1 MEKFKGPGAIARFIV
16 RYRVVLFCSV
26 LFLAVLFALQIP
38 HTNINTDMTKY
49 LPDDYPMRQGMNIL
63 EEDLPSMHEQL
74 REFGSVFADGND
86 LIPKDLPRALITG
99 FSLACIVLLIMCS
112 SVMEVLLFLITIGLA
127 VALNM
132 GTNSLLSSVSM
143 MTHML
148 ANILQMVLSMDYCII
163 LMNRFRQEKSTGLAP
178 VTAMENAVSHAAAS
192 ILSSAFTTIVSL
204 LMLCFMK
211 IKIGGDMG
219 IVLAKGVTIS
229 LICNFTVLPCLII
242 WFDKAIEKTRK
253 RPPKLSTTR
262 LRLAAFENRFRVP
275 LAILFVVAFGLFF
288 YLQGKTR
295 TSFAPKWDSA
305 ATSTADPDHNDLLL
319 LYADADSTR
328 IPALLDTLK
337 ASDPLVTTVLSY
349 PSLVQRQ
356 LTAAQMAAFFKEMA
370 GDDIPVNEELLQ
382 LVYYYRSHPERNEM
396 FRLEDL
402 LATVDELRAQGLMDR
417 TVDIGSLMAS
427 EAPSAPELIHDFDQ
441 NHGRNDENGNL
452 VHENGQNH
460 GREGENDELVHENDQ
475 NHGRDGENGELIH
488 ENGQNHGRNGG
499 EVEVPVDTL
508 ALGEPEVTS
517 RFTYDEATT
526 PISAEELAAFA
537 GISKTQA
544 AMVYRMAGKAGQ
556 KMLPLEVLDF
566 VNANVLTNRRYAA
579 FIPKDA
585 AELLAETRR
594 ELLAAIERG
603 PAPELIHENGQNH
616 GRNGENGELVHEND
630 QNHGRNGENGE
641 LIHENGQ
648 NHGRD
653 GENGELIHENGQNH
667 GRDGISDAGVD
678 AGDVAEESPVPP
690 NPLERLAEMV
700 FSRHKYSSTRVYRA
714 LSRAGI
720 PVTKDE
726 MNLLYLYSGA
736 KSGADPYATMSPEQ
750 FLGFVADTLIN
761 DPALA
766 PMLPD
771 SLRTAITSARDSL
784 LTSAQILRGN
794 GYSAAVVMSDYDV
807 ESDESFD
814 YIDRTHE
821 IADGALDAP
830 HYWIGGSEM
839 YRELKAGF
847 PAEVLLLT
855 LLTVLAIFLIV
866 AITFK
871 SVLIPIPLIMTV
883 LTGIYANV
891 WAVGANGETM
901 YFISYLIVQGILMG
915 ATIDYT
921 ILFTGFYARSRL
933 TMSPEESLAA
943 AYDGAL
949 HSISTSGLIL
959 VLVPFAMSFT
969 MSDAMICSILKSISA
984 GAAVIMLLVL
994 FVLPGVLAALD
1005 KILIPAKRRAD

>member
-1 MEKFKGPGAIARFIV
+1 MKKFKGPGAIARFLV

-26 LFLAVLFALQIP
+26 LVLAVLCALQIP

-49 LPDDYPMRQGMNIL
+49 LPDEYPMRQGMNIL
-63 EEDLPSMHEQL
+63 EEDLPAMHAQL

-99 FSLACIVLLIMCS
+99 FSLACLVLLLMCS
-112 SVMEVLLFLITIGLA
+112 SVMEVVLFLITIGLA

-132 GTNSLLSSVSM
+132 GTNALLSSVSM

-163 LMNRFRQEKSTGLAP
+163 LMNRFRQEKALGLAP

-211 IKIGGDMG
+211 IKIGADMG
-219 IVLAKGVTIS
+219 VVLAKGVSIS

-253 RPPKLSTTR
+253 RPPKLSNTR
-262 LRLAAFENRFRVP
+262 QRLAAFENRFRVP
-275 LAILFVVAFGLFF
+275 LAILFVLAFGLFF
-288 YLQGKTR
+288 YLQTKTR
-295 TSFAPKWDSA
+295 TSFSPNWKSA
-305 ATSTADPDHNDLLL
+305 ATTEQADNNDLLL

-328 IPALLDTLK
+328 IPALLDSLK
-337 ASDPLVTTVLSY
+337 AADPKVTTVLSY

-356 LTAAQMAAFFKEMA
+356 LTADEMAAFFKEMA
-370 GDDIPVNEELLQ
+370 GDDLPVNGELLR
-382 LVYYYRSHPERNEM
+382 LVYYYRSHLVRNEM

-402 LATVDELRAQGLMDR
+402 LATVDELRAKGLVDR
-417 TVDIGSLMAS
+417 SIDIGSLMTADEPS
-427 EAPSAPELIHDFDQ
+427 SQSARPGDDNPEQDDVVVISSGGEAEVEKSPEDEEISPRGPEGL
-441 NHGRNDENGNL
+441 GRDDNNDEGL
-452 VHENGQNH
+452 
-460 GREGENDELVHENDQ
+460 
-475 NHGRDGENGELIH
+475 GRDDS
-488 ENGQNHGRNGG
+488 
-499 EVEVPVDTL
+499 PAT
-508 ALGEPEVTS
+508 
-517 RFTYDEATT
+517 RFTYEEATT

-537 GISKTQA
+537 GISKSQA
-544 AMVYRMAGKAGQ
+544 NMVYRMAGKAGQ

-566 VNANVLTNRRYAA
+566 VEANVLTNRRYAA

-585 AELLAETRR
+585 AERLAETRQ
-594 ELLAAIERG
+594 ELLAAIEKGPATEVVPENDENPRPDDDLVISSGGEAEVEKSSEVVEEISPRG
-603 PAPELIHENGQNH
+603 PEGL
-616 GRNGENGELVHEND
+616 
-630 QNHGRNGENGE
+630 
-641 LIHENGQ
+641 
-648 NHGRD
+648 GRD
-653 GENGELIHENGQNH
+653 DNVSSSVIPSEVEGTPET
-667 GRDGISDAGVD
+667 
-678 AGDVAEESPVPP
+678 PP
-690 NPLERLAEMV
+690 TPLERLAEMV

-720 PVTKDE
+720 PVTKEELD
-726 MNLLYLYSGA
+726 LLYLYTGA
-736 KSGADPYATMSPEQ
+736 KSGADPEATMSPEQ

-771 SLRTAITSARDSL
+771 SLRTAVTSARDSL
-784 LTSAQILRGN
+784 LSSAQILRGK
-794 GYSAAVVMSDYDV
+794 GYSAAVVMSDYEV

-814 YIDRTHE
+814 YIDRTQAR
-821 IADGALDAP
+821 ADALLEGP

-839 YRELKAGF
+839 YKELKAAF
-847 PAEVLLLT
+847 PGEVLLLT

-866 AITFK
+866 AVTFR

-921 ILFTGFYARSRL
+921 ILFTGFYTRSRA

-943 AYDGAL
+943 AYDGSL

-984 GAAVIMLLVL
+984 GAAVVMLLVL

-1005 KILIPAKRRAD
+1005 KILIPAKRRAA

>member
-1 MEKFKGPGAIARFIV
+1 MEKSKGPGAIARFLV

-26 LFLAVLFALQIP
+26 LVLAVLFALQIP

-49 LPDDYPMRQGMNIL
+49 LPDEYPMRQGMNIL
-63 EEDLPSMHEQL
+63 EEDLPAMHAQL

-86 LIPKDLPRALITG
+86 LIPKDLPRALIVG
-99 FSLACIVLLIMCS
+99 FSLACVVLMIMCS
-112 SVMEVLLFLITIGLA
+112 SIMEVLLFLITIGLA

-132 GTNSLLSSVSM
+132 GTNALLSSVSM

-163 LMNRFRQEKSTGLAP
+163 LMNRFRQEKAFGLTP
-178 VTAMENAVSHAAAS
+178 VAAMENAVSHAAAS

-211 IKIGGDMG
+211 IKIGADMG
-219 IVLAKGVTIS
+219 VVLAKGVSIS

-253 RPPKLSTTR
+253 RPPKLSNTR
-262 LRLAAFENRFRVP
+262 QRLAAFENRFRVP
-275 LAILFVVAFGLFF
+275 LAILFVLAFGLFF
-288 YLQGKTR
+288 YLQTKTR
-295 TSFAPKWDSA
+295 TSFSPDWKSA
-305 ATSTADPDHNDLLL
+305 ATTDQTDNNDLLL

-328 IPALLDTLK
+328 IPALLDSLK
-337 ASDPLVTTVLSY
+337 AADPKVTTVLSY

-356 LTAAQMAAFFKEMA
+356 LTADEMAAFFKEMA
-370 GDDIPVNEELLQ
+370 GDDLPVNGELLQ
-382 LVYYYRSHPERNEM
+382 LVYYYRSHLERNEM

-402 LATVDELRAQGLMDR
+402 LATVDELRAKGLVDR
-417 TVDIGSLMAS
+417 SIDIGSLMTADEPSSQSTRPVDDEQPEPQVNPGPDTDVVISSGGEAEVEKS
-427 EAPSAPELIHDFDQ
+427 EVEEISPRGPEGL
-441 NHGRNDENGNL
+441 GRDDNNDEGL
-452 VHENGQNH
+452 
-460 GREGENDELVHENDQ
+460 
-475 NHGRDGENGELIH
+475 GRDDS
-488 ENGQNHGRNGG
+488 
-499 EVEVPVDTL
+499 PAT
-508 ALGEPEVTS
+508 
-517 RFTYDEATT
+517 RFTYEEATT

-537 GISKTQA
+537 GISKSQA
-544 AMVYRMAGKAGQ
+544 NMVYRMAGKAGQ

-566 VNANVLTNRRYAA
+566 VEANVLTNRRYAA

-585 AELLAETRR
+585 AERLAETRR
-594 ELLAAIERG
+594 ELLAAIEKG
-603 PAPELIHENGQNH
+603 PSTELVPESDELVISSGGEAEVEKSPEVVEEISPRDSTNL
-616 GRNGENGELVHEND
+616 GRNDNVDEGL
-630 QNHGRNGENGE
+630 
-641 LIHENGQ
+641 
-648 NHGRD
+648 GRD
-653 GENGELIHENGQNH
+653 DNVSSSVIPSE
-667 GRDGISDAGVD
+667 V
-678 AGDVAEESPVPP
+678 EESPETPP
-690 NPLERLAEMV
+690 TPLERLAEMV

-720 PVTKDE
+720 PVTKEELD
-726 MNLLYLYSGA
+726 LLYLYAGA
-736 KSGADPYATMSPEQ
+736 KNGADPEATMSPEQ

-771 SLRTAITSARDSL
+771 SLRTAVTSARDSL
-784 LTSAQILRGN
+784 LSSAQILRGK
-794 GYSAAVVMSDYDV
+794 GYSAAVVMSDYEV

-814 YIDRTHE
+814 YIDRTQAK
-821 IADGALDAP
+821 ADAMLEGP

-839 YRELKAGF
+839 YKELKEGF

-855 LLTVLAIFLIV
+855 LLTVLAIFIIV
-866 AITFK
+866 AVTFR

-921 ILFTGFYARSRL
+921 ILFTGFYTRSRA
-933 TMSPEESLAA
+933 TMSPEQSLAA
-943 AYDGAL
+943 AYDGSL

-984 GAAVIMLLVL
+984 GAAVVMLLVL

-1005 KILIPAKRRAD
+1005 KILVPAKRRA

>member
-1 MEKFKGPGAIARFIV
+1 
-16 RYRVVLFCSV
+16 
-26 LFLAVLFALQIP
+26 
-38 HTNINTDMTKY
+38 
-49 LPDDYPMRQGMNIL
+49 
-63 EEDLPSMHEQL
+63 
-74 REFGSVFADGND
+74 
-86 LIPKDLPRALITG
+86 
-99 FSLACIVLLIMCS
+99 
-112 SVMEVLLFLITIGLA
+112 VLLFLITIGLA

-253 RPPKLSTTR
+253 RPPKLSNTR
-262 LRLAAFENRFRVP
+262 QRMAAFENRFRVP

-382 LVYYYRSHPERNEM
+382 LVYYYRSHQERNEM

-402 LATVDELRAQGLMDR
+402 LATVDEMMAKGLVDR
-417 TVDIGSLMAS
+417 PIDIGSLMTADEPSSQSPRKVRSSGAIPPSDIRGESQAS
-427 EAPSAPELIHDFDQ
+427 STSATDDAGPLPFTKPRAATPSGDSDSPADTSAVNPQKPE
-441 NHGRNDENGNL
+441 
-452 VHENGQNH
+452 
-460 GREGENDELVHENDQ
+460 
-475 NHGRDGENGELIH
+475 
-488 ENGQNHGRNGG
+488 
-499 EVEVPVDTL
+499 P
-508 ALGEPEVTS
+508 TS
-517 RFTYDEATT
+517 RFTYEEATT
-526 PISAEELAAFA
+526 PISAEEMAAFA
-537 GISKTQA
+537 GISKSQA
-544 AMVYRMAGKAGQ
+544 NMVYRMAGKAGQ

-566 VNANVLTNRRYAA
+566 VQANVLNNRRYAA

-585 AELLAETRR
+585 AERLAETRR
-594 ELLAAIERG
+594 ELIAAIEKG
-603 PAPELIHENGQNH
+603 PESEAPAEPEP
-616 GRNGENGELVHEND
+616 D
-630 QNHGRNGENGE
+630 T
-641 LIHENGQ
+641 
-648 NHGRD
+648 
-653 GENGELIHENGQNH
+653 
-667 GRDGISDAGVD
+667 
-678 AGDVAEESPVPP
+678 VAEEPTVEEDIPAVEDSVSVDEPTIVIVPEP
-690 NPLERLAEMV
+690 EEPTPLERLAEMV

-714 LSRAGI
+714 LKRVGI
-720 PVTKDE
+720 PITQDE
-726 MNLLYLYSGA
+726 LNLLYLYNGA
-736 KSGADPYATMSPEQ
+736 KTEADPDATMSPEQ

-794 GYSAAVVMSDYDV
+794 GYSAAVVMSEYDV

-921 ILFTGFYARSRL
+921 ILFTGFYTRSRL

>member
-1 MEKFKGPGAIARFIV
+1 MVISKGPGAIARFLV
-16 RYRVVLFCSV
+16 RYRVVLFC
-26 LFLAVLFALQIP
+26 AVLVAAVLCALQIP

-63 EEDLPSMHEQL
+63 EEDLPGMHEQL

-86 LIPKDLPRALITG
+86 LIPKDLPRALVVG

-132 GTNSLLSSVSM
+132 GTNALLSSVSM

-163 LMNRFRQEKSTGLAP
+163 LMNRFRQEKTLGLAP

-211 IKIGGDMG
+211 IKIGTDMG
-219 IVLAKGVTIS
+219 VVLAKGVSIS

-253 RPPKLSTTR
+253 RPPKLSTAR

-275 LAILFVVAFGLFF
+275 LAIIFVVAFGLFF

-295 TSFAPKWDSA
+295 TSFSPNWNSA
-305 ATSTADPDHNDLLL
+305 ATSTDQPDRNDLLL

-337 ASDPLVTTVLSY
+337 AADPMVTTVLSY

-356 LTAAQMAAFFKEMA
+356 LTAAEMAAFFKEMA
-370 GDDIPVNEELLQ
+370 GDDIPVNDELLQ
-382 LVYYYRSHPERNEM
+382 LVYYYRSHPERNEL

-402 LATVDELRAQGLMDR
+402 LASVDELRAKGLVDR
-417 TVDIGSLMAS
+417 QIDIESLMTADEPSSQSPITVDDNSGRDDDYVI
-427 EAPSAPELIHDFDQ
+427 PS
-441 NHGRNDENGNL
+441 
-452 VHENGQNH
+452 
-460 GREGENDELVHENDQ
+460 EGEAVVEGSPEVEEISPRDSTNL
-475 NHGRDGENGELIH
+475 GRDDNDI
-488 ENGQNHGRNGG
+488 
-499 EVEVPVDTL
+499 PAT
-508 ALGEPEVTS
+508 
-517 RFTYDEATT
+517 RFTYEEATT
-526 PISAEELAAFA
+526 PITAEEMAGFA
-537 GISKTQA
+537 GISKSQA
-544 AMVYRMAGKAGQ
+544 NMVYRMAGKAGQ
-556 KMLPLEVLDF
+556 KMLPLEVIDF
-566 VNANVLTNRRYAA
+566 VEANVLNNRRYAA

-585 AELLAETRR
+585 AERLAETRV
-594 ELLAAIERG
+594 ELLAAIEKG
-603 PAPELIHENGQNH
+603 PATELVHENDENP
-616 GRNGENGELVHEND
+616 GRTDENDGLIHEND
-630 QNHGRNGENGE
+630 QNHGRVEENDD

-648 NHGRD
+648 NPGRTED
-653 GENGELIHENGQNH
+653 Y
-667 GRDGISDAGVD
+667 D
-678 AGDVAEESPVPP
+678 AEEMAEAQPT
-690 NPLERLAEMV
+690 PLERLAEMV

-714 LSRAGI
+714 LRRVGI
-720 PVTKDE
+720 PITQE
-726 MNLLYLYSGA
+726 ELNLLYLYNGA
-736 KSGADPYATMSPEQ
+736 KTEADPEARMSPEQ
-750 FLGFVADTLIN
+750 LLGFVADTLVN

-771 SLRTAITSARDSL
+771 SLRTAIMSARDSL
-784 LTSAQILRGN
+784 LSSARILRGK
-794 GYSAAVVMSDYDV
+794 GYSAAVVMSEYDV
-807 ESDESFD
+807 ESDESFA
-814 YIDRTHE
+814 YIDRTQAK
-821 IADGALDAP
+821 ADAVLEAP

-839 YRELKAGF
+839 YKELKAAF

-855 LLTVLAIFLIV
+855 LLTVLAIFFIV

-871 SVLIPIPLIMTV
+871 SVLIPIPLVMTV

-891 WAVGANGETM
+891 WAIGASGETM

-921 ILFTGFYARSRL
+921 ILFTGFYTRSRM

-943 AYDGAL
+943 AYDGSL

-959 VLVPFAMSFT
+959 TLVPFAMSFT
-969 MSDAMICSILKSISA
+969 LSDAMICSILKSISA

-1005 KILIPAKRRAD
+1005 KILIPAKRRADQ

>member
-1 MEKFKGPGAIARFIV
+1 MEKSKGAGAIARFLV
-16 RYRVVLFCSV
+16 RYRVVLFC
-26 LFLAVLFALQIP
+26 AVLVAAVLCALQIP

-63 EEDLPSMHEQL
+63 EEDLPGMHEQL

-86 LIPKDLPRALITG
+86 LIPKDLPRALVVG

-132 GTNSLLSSVSM
+132 GTNALLSSVSM

-163 LMNRFRQEKSTGLAP
+163 LMNRFRQEKTLGLAP

-211 IKIGGDMG
+211 IKIGADMG
-219 IVLAKGVTIS
+219 VVLAKGVSIS

-253 RPPKLSTTR
+253 RPPKLSTAR

-275 LAILFVVAFGLFF
+275 LAIIFVVAFGLFF

-295 TSFAPKWDSA
+295 TSFSPNWNSV
-305 ATSTADPDHNDLLL
+305 ATSTDQPDRNDLLL

-337 ASDPLVTTVLSY
+337 AADPMVTTVLSY

-356 LTAAQMAAFFKEMA
+356 LTAAEMAAFFKEMA
-370 GDDIPVNEELLQ
+370 GDEIPVNDELLQ
-382 LVYYYRSHPERNEM
+382 LVYYYRSHPERTEV

-402 LATVDELRAQGLMDR
+402 LASVDELRAKGLVDR
-417 TVDIGSLMAS
+417 DVDVAGLFVTPDPEESS
-427 EAPSAPELIHDFDQ
+427 TENGVFHGPDDENGELIH
-441 NHGRNDENGNL
+441 ENGHNL
-452 VHENGQNH
+452 
-460 GREGENDELVHENDQ
+460 GRDDDNDALIHENDQ
-475 NHGRDGENGELIH
+475 NHGRDTAIVIPADTTAINPEA
-488 ENGQNHGRNGG
+488 
-499 EVEVPVDTL
+499 EVYT
-508 ALGEPEVTS
+508 
-517 RFTYDEATT
+517 RFTYEEATT
-526 PISAEELAAFA
+526 PITAEEMAGFA
-537 GISKTQA
+537 GISKSQA
-544 AMVYRMAGKAGQ
+544 NMVYRIAGKAGQ
-556 KMLPLEVLDF
+556 KMLPLEVIDF
-566 VNANVLTNRRYAA
+566 VEANVLNNRRYAA

-585 AELLAETRR
+585 AERLAETRV
-594 ELLAAIERG
+594 ELLAAIEKG
-603 PAPELIHENGQNH
+603 PATELVHENDENPGRDDENQDLVHENGQDPGRTDENDGLIHEKDQNHGRVEENDDLIHENGQNP
-616 GRNGENGELVHEND
+616 GRTED
-630 QNHGRNGENGE
+630 Y
-641 LIHENGQ
+641 
-648 NHGRD
+648 D
-653 GENGELIHENGQNH
+653 
-667 GRDGISDAGVD
+667 
-678 AGDVAEESPVPP
+678 AEEMAEVPP
-690 NPLERLAEMV
+690 TPLERLAEMV

-714 LSRAGI
+714 LRRVGI
-720 PVTKDE
+720 PITQE
-726 MNLLYLYSGA
+726 ELNLLYLYNGA
-736 KSGADPYATMSPEQ
+736 KTEADPEARMSPEQ
-750 FLGFVADTLIN
+750 LLGFVADTLVN

-771 SLRTAITSARDSL
+771 SLRTAIMSARDSL
-784 LTSAQILRGN
+784 LSSARILRGK
-794 GYSAAVVMSDYDV
+794 GYSAAVVMSEYDV
-807 ESDESFD
+807 ESDESFA
-814 YIDRTHE
+814 YIERTQAK
-821 IADGALDAP
+821 ADAVLEAP

-839 YRELKAGF
+839 YKELKDAF
-847 PAEVLLLT
+847 PGEVLLLT

-871 SVLIPIPLIMTV
+871 SVLIPIPLVMTV

-891 WAVGANGETM
+891 WAIGASGETM

-921 ILFTGFYARSRL
+921 ILFTGFYTRSRM

-943 AYDGAL
+943 AYDGSL

-959 VLVPFAMSFT
+959 TLVPFAMSFT
-969 MSDAMICSILKSISA
+969 LSDAMICSILKSISA

-1005 KILIPAKRRAD
+1005 KILIPARRRADQ

>member
-1 MEKFKGPGAIARFIV
+1 MERFKGPGAIARFIV

-74 REFGSVFADGND
+74 RTFGSVFADGND

-253 RPPKLSTTR
+253 RPPKLSNTR
-262 LRLAAFENRFRVP
+262 QRMAAFENRFRVP

-382 LVYYYRSHPERNEM
+382 LVYYYRSHQERNEM

-402 LATVDELRAQGLMDR
+402 LATVDEMMAKGLVDR
-417 TVDIGSLMAS
+417 PIDIGSLMTADEPSSQSPRKVRSSGAIPPSDIRGESQAS
-427 EAPSAPELIHDFDQ
+427 STSATDDAGPLPFTKPQAATPSGDSDSPA
-441 NHGRNDENGNL
+441 
-452 VHENGQNH
+452 
-460 GREGENDELVHENDQ
+460 
-475 NHGRDGENGELIH
+475 
-488 ENGQNHGRNGG
+488 
-499 EVEVPVDTL
+499 DTS
-508 ALGEPEVTS
+508 AVNPQEPEPTS
-517 RFTYDEATT
+517 RFTYEEATT
-526 PISAEELAAFA
+526 PISAEEMAAFA
-537 GISKTQA
+537 GISKSQA
-544 AMVYRMAGKAGQ
+544 NMVYRMAGKAGQ

-566 VNANVLTNRRYAA
+566 VQANVLNNRRYAA

-585 AELLAETRR
+585 AERLAETRR
-594 ELLAAIERG
+594 ELIAAIEKG
-603 PAPELIHENGQNH
+603 PESEAPAEPEP
-616 GRNGENGELVHEND
+616 D
-630 QNHGRNGENGE
+630 T
-641 LIHENGQ
+641 
-648 NHGRD
+648 
-653 GENGELIHENGQNH
+653 
-667 GRDGISDAGVD
+667 
-678 AGDVAEESPVPP
+678 VAEEPTVEEDIPAVEDSVSVDEPTIVIVPEP
-690 NPLERLAEMV
+690 EEPTPLERLAEMV

-714 LSRAGI
+714 LKRVGI
-720 PVTKDE
+720 PITQDE
-726 MNLLYLYSGA
+726 LNLLYLYNGA
-736 KSGADPYATMSPEQ
+736 KTEADPDATMSPEQ

-794 GYSAAVVMSDYDV
+794 GYSAAVVMSEYDV

-921 ILFTGFYARSRL
+921 ILFTGFYTRSRL

>member
-1 MEKFKGPGAIARFIV
+1 MKIFKGPGAIARFLV

-26 LFLAVLFALQIP
+26 LVLAVLCALQIP

-49 LPDDYPMRQGMNIL
+49 LPDEYPMRQGMNIL
-63 EEDLPSMHEQL
+63 EENLPAMHAQL

-99 FSLACIVLLIMCS
+99 FSLACLVLLLMCS
-112 SVMEVLLFLITIGLA
+112 SVMEVVLFLITIGLA

-132 GTNSLLSSVSM
+132 GTNALLSSVSM

-163 LMNRFRQEKSTGLAP
+163 LMNRFRQEKAFGLTP
-178 VTAMENAVSHAAAS
+178 VAAMENAVSHAAAS

-211 IKIGGDMG
+211 IKIGADMG
-219 IVLAKGVTIS
+219 VVLAKGVTIS

-253 RPPKLSTTR
+253 RPPKLSNTR
-262 LRLAAFENRFRVP
+262 QRLAAFENRFRVP
-275 LAILFVVAFGLFF
+275 LAILFVLAFGLFF
-288 YLQGKTR
+288 YLQTKTR
-295 TSFAPKWDSA
+295 TSFSPNWKSA
-305 ATSTADPDHNDLLL
+305 ATTEQTDNNDLLL

-328 IPALLDTLK
+328 IPALLDSLK
-337 ASDPLVTTVLSY
+337 AADPKVTTVLSY

-356 LTAAQMAAFFKEMA
+356 LTADEMAAFFKEMA
-370 GDDIPVNEELLQ
+370 GDDLPVNGELLR
-382 LVYYYRSHPERNEM
+382 LVYYYRSHLERNEM

-402 LATVDELRAQGLMDR
+402 LATVDELRAKGLVDR
-417 TVDIGSLMAS
+417 SIDIGSLMTAD
-427 EAPSAPELIHDFDQ
+427 EPSSQ
-441 NHGRNDENGNL
+441 STR
-452 VHENGQNH
+452 
-460 GREGENDELVHENDQ
+460 
-475 NHGRDGENGELIH
+475 
-488 ENGQNHGRNGG
+488 
-499 EVEVPVDTL
+499 PVDEEQPGPQVDDNPVVLPQDDTV
-508 ALGEPEVTS
+508 AYEPQADTSAVSLVTEQDT
-517 RFTYDEATT
+517 RFTYEEATT

-537 GISKTQA
+537 GISKSQA
-544 AMVYRMAGKAGQ
+544 NMVYRMAGKAGQ

-566 VNANVLTNRRYAA
+566 VEANVLTNRRYAA

-585 AELLAETRR
+585 AERLAETRR
-594 ELLAAIERG
+594 ELLAAIEKG
-603 PAPELIHENGQNH
+603 PATELVPENDENPRPDDDLVISSGSEAEVEKSEIEEISPRDSTNL
-616 GRNGENGELVHEND
+616 GRNDNT
-630 QNHGRNGENGE
+630 
-641 LIHENGQ
+641 
-648 NHGRD
+648 
-653 GENGELIHENGQNH
+653 
-667 GRDGISDAGVD
+667 
-678 AGDVAEESPVPP
+678 PT
-690 NPLERLAEMV
+690 PLERLAEMV

-720 PVTKDE
+720 PVTKEELD
-726 MNLLYLYSGA
+726 LLYLYTGA
-736 KSGADPYATMSPEQ
+736 KSGADPEATMSPEQ

-771 SLRTAITSARDSL
+771 SLRTAVTSARDSL
-784 LTSAQILRGN
+784 LSSAQILRGK
-794 GYSAAVVMSDYDV
+794 GYSAAVVMSDYEV

-814 YIDRTHE
+814 YIDRTQAK
-821 IADGALDAP
+821 ADAMLEGP

-839 YRELKAGF
+839 YKELKAAF
-847 PAEVLLLT
+847 PGEVLLLT

-866 AITFK
+866 AVTFR

-921 ILFTGFYARSRL
+921 ILFTGFYVRSRA
-933 TMSPEESLAA
+933 TMSPEASLAA
-943 AYDGAL
+943 AYDGSL

-984 GAAVIMLLVL
+984 GAAVVMLLVL

-1005 KILIPAKRRAD
+1005 KILIPAKRRAA